1 MKKYIQLFFVFLT
14 CTCSATAQTGNSV
27 FRDATDDTS
36 SAQAMN
42 MDAVYNRPF
51 FTGGQSPVSIG
62 GYVEADYQYMGEDG
76 ITEGHTFRIPR
87 FTLFV
92 GSSLH
97 PRIKFIS
104 ETELEEGGK
113 EIAIEFAALD
123 LHVMPLLNLR
133 GGIVMNPIGAFNQ
146 NHDGPKWE
154 FVDRPIAMTQMLPAT
169 WSNVG
174 FGLYGKQFVNDWAFG
189 YEIYLTNG
197 FDNSIIANGE
207 NKTFLP
213 AAKENAERF
222 EESSNGRPL
231 ITGKLALK
239 YQQIGEIGFSY
250 MGGIYNTFEDD
261 GLILD
266 EKRRLDVFA
275 IDFNTVLEPTR
286 TYITGEWVWVS
297 VDVPET
303 YGQQF
308 GSRQHGG
315 FVDIVQPVL
324 WRAIGGFDNPVLNL
338 ACRLEYVDW
347 NVGTFRETGGN
358 ISDDLW
364 AIVPG
369 VSFRPSS
376 QTVFRLNYRYMQQQ
390 DIPGNP
396 PAKIAGIQIGLSSYF

>member
-1 MKKYIQLFFVFLT
+1 MKKNLLLFLIF
-14 CTCSATAQTGNSV
+14 AQTTVTVNAQVDSSL
-27 FRDATDDTS
+27 FKDTRNDTL
-36 SAQAMN
+36 SAEAMN
-42 MDAVYNRPF
+42 MDAVYERPF
-51 FTGGQSPVSIG
+51 FHAGTSPVSVG
-62 GYVEADYQYMGEDG
+62 GYIEAGYQYIGEDG

-97 PRIKFIS
+97 PRIKFLS
-104 ETELEEGGK
+104 ETEFEEGGK

-123 LHVMPLLNLR
+123 INFSHMLNLR
-133 GGIVMNPIGAFNQ
+133 GGIIMNPIGAFNQ

-154 FVDRPIAMTQMLPAT
+154 FVDRPIAMTKMLPAT

-174 FGLYGKQFVNDWAFG
+174 FGLYGKQFVNDWGFG

-207 NKTFLP
+207 NRTFLP

-222 EESSNGRPL
+222 EESSNGQPL
-231 ITGKLALK
+231 ITGKLAVK
-239 YQQIGEIGFSY
+239 NHNIGEIGLSY
-250 MGGIYNTFEDD
+250 MGEIYNAFEDD

-275 IDFNTVLEPTR
+275 IDFNTSLEKTS
-286 TYITGEWVWVS
+286 TYLTGEWAWVM

-308 GSRQHGG
+308 GERQQGG
-315 FVDIVQPVL
+315 FLDIVQPVL
-324 WRAIGGFDNPVLNL
+324 RSTIAGFNNAVLNL

-347 NVGTFRETGGN
+347 NVGTFRETGAN

-369 VSFRPSS
+369 VSFRPSA
-376 QTVFRLNYRYMQQQ
+376 QTVLRLNYRYMHQQ
-390 DIPGNP
+390 DILGNP
-396 PAKIAGIQIGLSSYF
+396 PAKIAGIQIGISSYF